1 MSLLNPEVAV
11 TDPMYWRR
19 RQNAAQDLDLTWQ
32 ETMQVDSGNMSPELA
47 ARVKGAQDARA
58 IEWAE
63 AVDPTTL
70 SANEAL
76 MHNAVLNGGQ
86 PTQQAMDDSGLDA
99 GYRQDW
105 GTGGGRDSFDLI
117 TNSGGDT
124 GTVNYNEDY
133 QFSPSDAA
141 KVGQYDLTE
150 RKGGDKAQQQLIA
163 GAVALFVPA
172 VASHLATA
180 MLPAIAPGA
189 TVPTAQAVAASVLP
203 AGTSVATAEAI
214 ATGILQAGVGAAQG
228 GSLKDSLLA
237 GLKSYGL
244 ADIGNIANQA
254 LKLVPDG
261 VMNTVADGL
270 EGLNT
275 GVQATYDAA
284 VDLLPDFGE
293 GTGIGNSLTDYGRQG
308 LEAFQDLDLPIGAFE
323 SKAAYE
329 QFQDVKNASGTSG
342 SYDLAILDTPSAP
355 RPLEGGGG
363 TEGLLSS
370 QQTSPEDPYGLQ
382 EYYRNNP
389 GQFGE
394 DRAAQEAQNQGML
407 SGPPE
412 NTQGTSVPYESDG
425 MPTSNS
431 TGSGLGGEMQAQ
443 QPTESIDW
451 TSLLGDY
458 YGPGGAGEGTFAAD
472 RAAQQ
477 AANQG
482 AEGLLTGTSTGGKG
496 FEQMTAQDLQ
506 DAGFMS
512 QIPAGM
518 GTGGGTGG
526 GNGTGNGTGD
536 GSGSGNGTPTTPD
549 LPNIPLPIP
558 VPDGSNSSN
567 SYQPIQQGVF
577 ESQMQTPDYGQVTQR
592 SLLDIPEYSMI
603 APSVLPASN
612 SGQASYEDWLKDP
625 QIQEGL
631 LPWIEQKKKTSGGL
645 I

>member
-150 RKGGDKAQQQLIA
+150 RKGGDKAQQQLI
-163 GAVALFVPA
+163 GATVSLFVPA
-172 VASHLATA
+172 
-180 MLPAIAPGA
+180 IAPHLG
-189 TVPTAQAVAASVLP
+189 TALLSALP
-203 AGTSVATAEAI
+203 AGTSAATANAI
-214 ATGILQAGVGAAQG
+214 AAGVLQSGVTGLQG
-228 GSLKDSLLA
+228 GSAKDA
-237 GLKSYGL
+237 IVTGLKVYGI
-244 ADIGNIANQA
+244 ANIGNIVNQA
-254 LKLVPDG
+254 LKLVPFE
-261 VMNTVADGL
+261 VMETVADGL

-284 VDLLPDFGE
+284 IDLLPDFGE
-293 GTGIGNSLTDYGRQG
+293 GTGVGNNLTDYGRQG
-308 LEAFQDLDLPIGAFE
+308 LEAFQDLEMPIGAFE

-342 SYDLAILDTPSAP
+342 SYDLAILDTPSAS

-394 DRAAQEAQNQGML
+394 DMAAQEAQNQGML

-443 QPTESIDW
+443 EPTESIDW

-472 RAAQQ
+472 KAAQQ

-536 GSGSGNGTPTTPD
+536 GSGSGNSAPTP
-549 LPNIPLPIP
+549 PNFSLPLPMP
-558 VPDGSNSSN
+558 APDGSNSNN

-612 SGQASYEDWLKDP
+612 SGQGSYEDWLKDP